1 MVKYSDDIL
10 KKVQKHLLPQEIFV
24 HFNNVDEEKSAI
36 IKRSLLEMY
45 EDILDKK
52 VIDQFEKEEH
62 TFVTADDIM
71 KEFI

>member
-1 MVKYSDDIL
+1 MAIISVRMNKEEEQIMNYLSS
-10 KKVQKHLLPQEIFV
+10 F
-24 HFNNVDEEKSAI
+24 FDEEKSAI

-71 KEFI
+71 KEFIC

>member
-1 MVKYSDDIL
+1 MAIISVRMNK
-10 KKVQKHLLPQEIFV
+10 E
-24 HFNNVDEEKSAI
+24 EEKIMNYLSSFFDEGEAAI

>member
-1 MVKYSDDIL
+1 MAIISVRMNKEEEQIMNYLSS
-10 KKVQKHLLPQEIFV
+10 F
-24 HFNNVDEEKSAI
+24 FDEEKSAI

>member
-1 MVKYSDDIL
+1 MAIISVRMNKEEEKIMNYLSS
-10 KKVQKHLLPQEIFV
+10 F
-24 HFNNVDEEKSAI
+24 FDEEKSAI

>member
-1 MVKYSDDIL
+1 MNKEEEKIMNYLSS
-10 KKVQKHLLPQEIFV
+10 F
-24 HFNNVDEEKSAI
+24 FDEEKSVI

>member
-1 MVKYSDDIL
+1 MAIVSVRMNKEEEKIMNYLSSFL
-10 KKVQKHLLPQEIFV
+10 G
-24 HFNNVDEEKSAI
+24 EEKSAI

-45 EDILDKK
+45 EDIIDKK

>member
-1 MVKYSDDIL
+1 MAIVSVRMNKEEEKIMNYLSS
-10 KKVQKHLLPQEIFV
+10 FWG
-24 HFNNVDEEKSAI
+24 EEKSAI

-45 EDILDKK
+45 EDIIDKK